1 MLQLGDGKKLSPSK
15 RDSLPRNLYF
25 SFFYPRGQM
34 RLNSPQNWPRVWW
47 AYHLMADSPALRTIG
62 SRSFLGNVQI
72 YISGLCQD
80 ASQCNYQLV
89 GVAFY
94 YFYYCEFFGP
104 RSVLVVATFYFLG
117 AQCAWTPSTKVFFF
131 LPLPQRCENVFQV
144 FFMVLPRYSLP
155 LPRGCREGRLFRR
168 LICRF
173 FIWSFH
179 EQKKCIFHVKLGLA
193 WSAPIWW
200 VDSFLH

>member
-1 MLQLGDGKKLSPSK
+1 MGLK
-15 RDSLPRNLYF
+15 
-25 SFFYPRGQM
+25 
-34 RLNSPQNWPRVWW
+34 SPQNWPRVWW

-80 ASQCNYQLV
+80 ASQCNYQFV
-89 GVAFY
+89 GVVPFT
-94 YFYYCEFFGP
+94 
-104 RSVLVVATFYFLG
+104 TFTTVSSLDPGQFWWWRLFTFWERNVPG
-117 AQCAWTPSTKVFFF
+117 
-131 LPLPQRCENVFQV
+131 PLPQRCGNVFQV